1 MSTPMTINKSAM
13 TMDPAEL
20 EQMAQHASAAAEF
33 LKSMANPAR
42 LLVMCQ
48 LVKGEASVSELQ
60 TKAGLSMSA
69 LSQHLAVLREANLVR
84 TRRQSQTIFYS
95 LVEGPAFG
103 VMQVLYATYCDK
115 EEL

>member
-1 MSTPMTINKSAM
+1 MTTNKTLVAM
-13 TMDPAEL
+13 GPADL
-20 EQMAQHASAAAEF
+20 EQMAQHAAAAAEF

-60 TKAGLSMSA
+60 VKAGLSMSA
-69 LSQHLAVLREANLVR
+69 LSQHLAVLREANLVT

-103 VMQVLYATYCDK
+103 VMQVLYATYCGK
-115 EEL
+115 AES